1 MTIKNWSTQLHG
13 VGYEFLNKMFL
24 LNEEMY
30 AWKKEVSEEK
40 DIYRE

>member
-13 VGYEFLNKMFL
+13 VGYEFLNKMVL

-30 AWKKEVSEEK
+30 AWEKEVSEGK
-40 DIYRE
+40 DIYCE